1 VFLSFD
7 LSYWLK
13 HGITPI
19 WLEVYGES
27 ASRGSDKHPCFAALD
42 SLRTTEPPMLYESLN
57 GRPMVPILLPVG
69 VERQRVVAS
78 IVEQVERIAPMIAHL
93 GRVQSQL
100 TSEPLQSVDVT
111 DIERVAPDQ
120 SEEDLH

>member
-1 VFLSFD
+1 
-7 LSYWLK
+7 
-13 HGITPI
+13 
-19 WLEVYGES
+19 
-27 ASRGSDKHPCFAALD
+27 
-42 SLRTTEPPMLYESLN
+42 LRTTEPPMLYESLN

-100 TSEPLQSVDVT
+100 TDEPVQSVDVT
-111 DIERVAPDQ
+111 DIEGVAPDQ
-120 SEEDLH
+120 AEEDLH